1 LNDFYVLLSIRRIK
15 VKRLKMAGLLIVA
28 MSLGLLLVNCGGGSG
43 GDNTGTHG
51 LEAPGDLETLSNDAG
66 MKSQPYYQ
74 HLEILP
80 TSYIQNADGTSRQQ
94 LKGDANIIYSRYTGD
109 VSPKYSNYNV
119 YKYEST
125 FNLIKIADNSKG
137 KLSSCY
143 LVTELDDG
151 EYSLGICNP
160 DDPNETAWEDTPV
173 LSDFKTYEVGA
184 TQNYNSS
191 FERGSFTVLAKEYV
205 TIDNIEYPAWK
216 VLETSNDDTI
226 NMEEYR
232 WVNPQYGIL
241 KIQTTMTSHE
251 DGSIMFLDGVL
262 REYH

>member
-1 LNDFYVLLSIRRIK
+1 
-15 VKRLKMAGLLIVA
+15 MAGLLIMA
-28 MSLGLLLVNCGGGSG
+28 MSLGLLLVNCGSVSE
-43 GDNTGTHG
+43 GDSAGTHG
-51 LEAPGDLETLSNDAG
+51 LKSPGDLETLSNDAS
-66 MKSQPYYQ
+66 MKSQPHYQ

-80 TSYIQNADGTSRQQ
+80 NSYIQNAEGTSKQA

-109 VSPKYSNYNV
+109 VSPKYSDYDV

-125 FNLIKIADNSKG
+125 FNLIKIANNSTG
-137 KLSSCY
+137 KLASCY
-143 LVTELDDG
+143 LLTEMDDG

-173 LSDFKTYEVGA
+173 LSDFKTFEVGA
-184 TQNYNSS
+184 THDYNSS

-205 TIDNIEYPAWK
+205 AIDNIKYPAWK
-216 VLETSNDDTI
+216 IHETSDGDAI
-226 NMEEYR
+226 YSEEYR

-241 KIQTTMTSHE
+241 KVQTTMISHE

-262 REYH
+262 RECR